1 MLSINSLYTLIQSMT
16 KSEKRYFRLQNADR
30 PGDRGFMKLYNLLET
45 EISREGSGLESLP
58 SMFPGSTIEPARKHL
73 YRVLM
78 RALRQFELDKN
89 IEAKLSSLLQDS
101 KILLDRGF
109 IEASAQT
116 LARAKEIAFKN
127 EKFIHFILLAQQELR
142 LETHSQYSRISES
155 DLIAKQ
161 EAITRLLQHEVSSH
175 QHFSIYEVLLLRYWK
190 GKSINTSQK
199 MVSLR
204 DLLLEEHY
212 ILNSQSLESFEAR
225 QIHLLFQST
234 FMLMTGDSIGSMETL
249 YELDQLFRQHEHLW
263 SKTPIYYVQ
272 TLNGIL
278 HTLRRMEKYE
288 EMSFFIDRLSGL
300 QLDSENMRLSV
311 KSQVMEHKLH
321 AWLNL
326 GLFNDCLE
334 LIQNQVQKFEKSI
347 ELLSLYDQAQ
357 LLFSISRFWYL
368 SGNLSKALQFI
379 NQILNKAS
387 LLMNKQLL
395 VKYQLTYFMIHKG
408 LDNRDLLAYE
418 LRSYERKI
426 KKEGGTYKAEVMV
439 LELLK
444 NWIGHRPTG
453 QFYEALLQLSED
465 PFEQILISDLGLK
478 AWFKENS

>member
-1 MLSINSLYTLIQSMT
+1 
-16 KSEKRYFRLQNADR
+16 
-30 PGDRGFMKLYNLLET
+30 
-45 EISREGSGLESLP
+45 
-58 SMFPGSTIEPARKHL
+58 
-73 YRVLM
+73 
-78 RALRQFELDKN
+78 
-89 IEAKLSSLLQDS
+89 
-101 KILLDRGF
+101 
-109 IEASAQT
+109 
-116 LARAKEIAFKN
+116 
-127 EKFIHFILLAQQELR
+127 
-142 LETHSQYSRISES
+142 
-155 DLIAKQ
+155 
-161 EAITRLLQHEVSSH
+161 
-175 QHFSIYEVLLLRYWK
+175 
-190 GKSINTSQK
+190 
-199 MVSLR
+199 
-204 DLLLEEHY
+204 
-212 ILNSQSLESFEAR
+212 
-225 QIHLLFQST
+225 
-234 FMLMTGDSIGSMETL
+234 MTGDSIGSMETL